1 MFAQAPNWVWA
12 KNPSGNYLEGATS
25 IACDASGNSYVT
37 GYFRSASIAF
47 GSTILTNTSIDSADI
62 FVTKYDASGNVIWAK
77 NFGGT
82 NDDYATGIAIDR
94 IGHSYIVGGFQSAS
108 MTMGSTV
115 LINTSAQQTAFY
127 VAGLDTSGN
136 VLWAKSAVATGI
148 ANSAIGAGAAVDSV
162 GNIYVHGDFLGTSIT
177 FGSTTLMSTDSNSTD
192 IFIIKYDSSGNT
204 LWAKKVGGT
213 NYDWAHCIAVESN
226 GKFHLAGEF
235 WSASVIFGSTTLTN
249 ANWGTP
255 DIFVAKFDSS
265 GNALWAKAVGGS
277 FDDVANGIDLDSS
290 GNSYLT
296 GYFEET
302 SMAFDT
308 ITITGSGNSEIF
320 VAKYNSQGN
329 ALWAKSIG
337 GNMIDAGTSITS
349 DINGNSYVTGI
360 FQSDSISFGSTTFI
374 NSNGGTQ
381 DIFITKYDPSGNVL
395 WAKSVG
401 GSNSDVTKD
410 ICIDV
415 TGNAYITGYFQSP
428 SISFGSTTLTNTG
441 SVDIFIAKIASSVGI
456 EEHSANDN
464 VVIYPNPVTDNLTIE
479 IPAHSFEKK
488 YLFIYNPLGEKIY
501 KQKIISEKIEIN
513 LRQQLNGI
521 YLITVER
528 SGEKIFSQKI
538 IKQ

>member
-1 MFAQAPNWVWA
+1 MEYGRYFTHTLMCFTLLFVNNVVFAQAPNWVWA

-360 FQSDSISFGSTTFI
+360 FQSDSISFGSTT
-374 NSNGGTQ
+374 
-381 DIFITKYDPSGNVL
+381 
-395 WAKSVG
+395 
-401 GSNSDVTKD
+401 
-410 ICIDV
+410 
-415 TGNAYITGYFQSP
+415 
-428 SISFGSTTLTNTG
+428 LTNTG